1 MRKKLVCWIAIAIAI
16 VLAVFCVYQYVLTPA
31 SPYKSDRQS
40 GSLIPEITAQIKE
53 VTCSLTDV
61 TIEVDSAYV
70 DENNPIQLTATIS
83 CPIPHF
89 ISAED
94 SDISWSSSNHSIVEV
109 NRNGLIQARGSG
121 DAIVTA
127 TLPNG
132 NSSSCIVSA
141 YANPYDGAAAIP
153 VLTYHRVASDFAK
166 ENHYSDNNLAIAE
179 RNFEEQ
185 MNWLDE
191 NGYTTV
197 SSWELHE
204 WMDGR
209 LFLPEKSIM
218 LTFDDG
224 FYETY
229 HVAYPILRKHNFKG
243 CAFVI
248 GSNISDKTDAYDPA
262 DKENHFMGQDV
273 IDELRKEYP
282 ELEIQSHTYDLHKRT
297 AETAG
302 IAMNMTESELK
313 IDLDLNRKYD
323 FTALAYPFGHVNWTF
338 RNALQADPNI
348 QMAFGYPMTYPVTR
362 DSDIYILPRYK
373 VFGDG
378 TLDDFIMM
386 ASSGW

>member
-70 DENNPIQLTATIS
+70 DENNPIQLTATVS

-109 NRNGLIQARGSG
+109 NRNGLIQARG
-121 DAIVTA
+121 
-127 TLPNG
+127 
-132 NSSSCIVSA
+132 
-141 YANPYDGAAAIP
+141 IP

-166 ENHYSDNNLAIAE
+166 ENHHSDNNLAIAE

-248 GSNISDKTDAYDPA
+248 GSNISDKTA
-262 DKENHFMGQDV
+262 M
-273 IDELRKEYP
+273 
-282 ELEIQSHTYDLHKRT
+282 T
-297 AETAG
+297 
-302 IAMNMTESELK
+302 IAM
-313 IDLDLNRKYD
+313 
-323 FTALAYPFGHVNWTF
+323 W
-338 RNALQADPNI
+338 
-348 QMAFGYPMTYPVTR
+348 
-362 DSDIYILPRYK
+362 
-373 VFGDG
+373 
-378 TLDDFIMM
+378 
-386 ASSGW
+386 